1 MASSSPI
8 PRQYHRPGGVSE
20 KVDDATIR
28 AVVDRFYEIAQ
39 KDSVLGPVFDAHV
52 VDWSS
57 HLETMYAFWASVLH
71 GEGRYQG
78 NPFQKH
84 LVIRE
89 LSTEH
94 FRRWLDLFSETLAAY
109 CSADDAAAWEATVR
123 RMGFAMSSRLGFDQQ
138 PELLQ

>member
-57 HLETMYAFWASVLH
+57 HLETMYAFGHPCCTEKDA
-71 GEGRYQG
+71 
-78 NPFQKH
+78 
-84 LVIRE
+84 IRGTRSRST
-89 LSTEH
+89 LS
-94 FRRWLDLFSETLAAY
+94 SG
-109 CSADDAAAWEATVR
+109 S
-123 RMGFAMSSRLGFDQQ
+123 
-138 PELLQ
+138 

>member
-20 KVDDATIR
+20 KVDDTTIR
-28 AVVDRFYEIAQ
+28 AVVDRFYEIARE
-39 KDSVLGPVFDAHV
+39 DSLLGPVFDAHV
-52 VDWSS
+52 DDWPT
-57 HLETMYAFWASVLH
+57 HLETMYAFWGSVLC

-84 LVIRE
+84 LVIQE
-89 LSTEH
+89 LSADH

-109 CSADDAAAWEATVR
+109 CSAEDAAAWETTAR
-123 RMGFAMSSRLGFDQQ
+123 RMGFAMSARLGFGQH
-138 PELLQ
+138 PELIH